1 MKLKIVIKRSIIYK
15 NYVKFEIK
23 IFQRHLYFIKLKL
36 YIFKYKMETLKQKI
50 NNER

>member
-1 MKLKIVIKRSIIYK
+1 M
-15 NYVKFEIK
+15 KFEIK
-23 IFQRHLYFIKLKL
+23 IFQQDLYFIKLKL